1 MFSVLDTGR
10 GEEGGGRKQKHTSR
24 EDDDESKESVRVCMH
39 STRGDTEGDERYPM
53 SPILRFLLICL
64 MVSFIGSRA

>member
-1 MFSVLDTGR
+1 VFSVLDTGR

-39 STRGDTEGDERYPM
+39 STRGDTEGDERYG
-53 SPILRFLLICL
+53 CN
-64 MVSFIGSRA
+64 